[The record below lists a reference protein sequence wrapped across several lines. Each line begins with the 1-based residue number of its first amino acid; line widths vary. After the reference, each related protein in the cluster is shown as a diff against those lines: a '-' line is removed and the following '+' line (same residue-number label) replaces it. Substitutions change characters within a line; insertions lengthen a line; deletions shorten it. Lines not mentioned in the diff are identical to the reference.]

1 MTLWPLLCWYIV
13 QITVQ
18 CKSGIIAPSSVL
30 RRMSLLHKAHS
41 GRVLFWIWK
50 PCLCFIETCAN
61 CEVWTE
67 RAQIVYNKKHSA
79 VLSLWPKKKK
89 KKYEG
94 GLYRTGRDERFLESS
109 QSSKEKPKTSCHCMK
124 RIARRPVGIG
134 LLGASPN
141 KLTVQRLFSALEN
154 MKGMFK
160 NLKARSVPV
169 LWSGRGKQ
177 IFTSP

>member
-1 MTLWPLLCWYIV
+1 MF
-13 QITVQ
+13 
-18 CKSGIIAPSSVL
+18 K
-30 RRMSLLHKAHS
+30 
-41 GRVLFWIWK
+41 
-50 PCLCFIETCAN
+50 
-61 CEVWTE
+61 
-67 RAQIVYNKKHSA
+67 NKT
-79 VLSLWPKKKK
+79 KKKQCSYVTVTK
-89 KKYEG
+89 KNMREG
-94 GLYRTGRDERFLESS
+94 RYRTGREERFLESS
-109 QSSKEKPKTSCHCMK
+109 WSSKEKPKTSCHRMK

-169 LWSGRGKQ
+169 LWSGREKQ

>member
-1 MTLWPLLCWYIV
+1 MLHAYIY
-13 QITVQ
+13 
-18 CKSGIIAPSSVL
+18 
-30 RRMSLLHKAHS
+30 RR
-41 GRVLFWIWK
+41 
-50 PCLCFIETCAN
+50 
-61 CEVWTE
+61 
-67 RAQIVYNKKHSA
+67 SA
-79 VLSLWPKKKK
+79 GTSREK
-89 KKYEG
+89 G
-94 GLYRTGRDERFLESS
+94 DILESS
-109 QSSKEKPKTSCHCMK
+109 QSKTSCHYMK
-124 RIARRPVGIG
+124 RIARRPIGIG

>member
-1 MTLWPLLCWYIV
+1 MECV
-13 QITVQ
+13 N
-18 CKSGIIAPSSVL
+18 
-30 RRMSLLHKAHS
+30 
-41 GRVLFWIWK
+41 
-50 PCLCFIETCAN
+50 E
-61 CEVWTE
+61 
-67 RAQIVYNKKHSA
+67 
-79 VLSLWPKKKK
+79 KKKEK
-89 KKYEG
+89 KSLCSYVTVTKKIRG
-94 GLYRTGRDERFLESS
+94 GERFLESS

>member
-1 MTLWPLLCWYIV
+1 MIPTHLD
-13 QITVQ
+13 TRRA
-18 CKSGIIAPSSVL
+18 GSS
-30 RRMSLLHKAHS
+30 R
-41 GRVLFWIWK
+41 
-50 PCLCFIETCAN
+50 E
-61 CEVWTE
+61 
-67 RAQIVYNKKHSA
+67 
-79 VLSLWPKKKK
+79 
-89 KKYEG
+89 EG
-94 GLYRTGRDERFLESS
+94 DVLESS
-109 QSSKEKPKTSCHCMK
+109 QSKTSCHYMK
-124 RIARRPVGIG
+124 RIARRPIGIG

>member
-1 MTLWPLLCWYIV
+1 MECV
-13 QITVQ
+13 N
-18 CKSGIIAPSSVL
+18 
-30 RRMSLLHKAHS
+30 
-41 GRVLFWIWK
+41 
-50 PCLCFIETCAN
+50 E
-61 CEVWTE
+61 
-67 RAQIVYNKKHSA
+67 
-79 VLSLWPKKKK
+79 KKKEK
-89 KKYEG
+89 KSLCSYVTVTKKIRG
-94 GLYRTGRDERFLESS
+94 GERFLESS

-124 RIARRPVGIG
+124 RTARRPVGIG

>member
-1 MTLWPLLCWYIV
+1 MKDGQRELRYCMTKS
-13 QITVQ
+13 TVQ
-18 CKSGIIAPSSVL
+18 FC
-30 RRMSLLHKAHS
+30 H
-41 GRVLFWIWK
+41 
-50 PCLCFIETCAN
+50 CD
-61 CEVWTE
+61 
-67 RAQIVYNKKHSA
+67 Q
-79 VLSLWPKKKK
+79 KKKK
-89 KKYEG
+89 RKYVG
-94 GLYRTGRDERFLESS
+94 GLYLTGRDERFLESS

-177 IFTSP
+177 IFTLP

>member
-1 MTLWPLLCWYIV
+1 MHTYPH
-13 QITVQ
+13 TRRAGT
-18 CKSGIIAPSSVL
+18 SREEGDVL
-30 RRMSLLHKAHS
+30 K
-41 GRVLFWIWK
+41 
-50 PCLCFIETCAN
+50 
-61 CEVWTE
+61 
-67 RAQIVYNKKHSA
+67 
-79 VLSLWPKKKK
+79 
-89 KKYEG
+89 
-94 GLYRTGRDERFLESS
+94 SS
-109 QSSKEKPKTSCHCMK
+109 QSKTSCHYMK
-124 RIARRPVGIG
+124 RIARQPIGIG

>member
-1 MTLWPLLCWYIV
+1 MKGLRFVLRLCGSSV
-13 QITVQ
+13 AFQI
-18 CKSGIIAPSSVL
+18 KSLIETFFLPSSVAL
-30 RRMSLLHKAHS
+30 FFPKCLSPFDQKKCKQTGKTLDGVCEWKKEGKKSLCS
-41 GRVLFWIWK
+41 YV
-50 PCLCFIETCAN
+50 T
-61 CEVWTE
+61 VT
-67 RAQIVYNKKHSA
+67 KKIR
-79 VLSLWPKKKK
+79 
-89 KKYEG
+89 G
-94 GLYRTGRDERFLESS
+94 GERFLESS
-109 QSSKEKPKTSCHCMK
+109 QSSKEKPKTSCHCTK